1 MPGLTILEAL
11 RRAMEEA
18 LADDPRVIVLGED
31 VGPRGGVFQ
40 ATAGLWRRFGA
51 ERVIDTPLAESG
63 IVGVAIGAALAGLRP
78 VAEIQFAD
86 FVHPA
91 FNQIVNEAAK
101 LRYRSDGAWT
111 CPLVLRMPYGGV
123 HGGGLYHGQSV
134 EALFSHIPG
143 LRVLSPS
150 TPADAYGLLHWA
162 IRCDDPVVFLEPK
175 RIYASVRG
183 AVPDGPPPEQG
194 DPRPEIRRPG
204 EDVTVVAY
212 GLMLHHALAAA
223 EALAAEEISVEVI
236 EPRSFRPF
244 DPEPILASVRRT
256 GRICVVHEDQA
267 MCGFGAEIAAQV
279 AERALFDLDAPIVRL
294 TGPDVP
300 GVPYAPSLE
309 REMLP
314 SVETVVDAVRRLAL
328 S

>member
-1 MPGLTILEAL
+1 VAELTLLEAVRTAL
-11 RRAMEEA
+11 GDA
-18 LADDPRVIVLGED
+18 LAEDPSVIVLGED

-40 ATAGLWRRFGA
+40 ATAGLWARFGPQ
-51 ERVIDTPLAESG
+51 RVMDTPLAESG

-86 FVHPA
+86 FMHPG

-101 LRYRSDGAWT
+101 LRYRSNGAWF

-134 EALFSHIPG
+134 EAIFSHIPG

-150 TPADAYGLLHWA
+150 TPADAYAMLRWA

-183 AVPDGPPPEQG
+183 PLTSDAAATFGTIV
-194 DPRPEIRRPG
+194 RRAG
-204 EDVTVVAY
+204 TDATVVAY
-212 GLMLHHALAAA
+212 GLMLHQALAAA
-223 EALAAEEISVEVI
+223 AALEAEEISIEVV
-236 EPRSFRPF
+236 EPRSFRPL
-244 DPEPILASVRRT
+244 DAEPILASVRRT
-256 GRICVVHEDQA
+256 GRLCIVHEDNA
-267 MCGFGAEIAAQV
+267 MCGYGAEIAAQV
-279 AERALFDLDAPIVRL
+279 AEQALFSLDAPIVRL

-309 REMLP
+309 QQMLP
-314 SVETVVDAVRRLAL
+314 SVDALAEALRRLAL
-328 S
+328 Y

>member
-1 MPGLTILEAL
+1 MAELTILEAV
-11 RRAMEEA
+11 RRAMREA
-18 LADDPRVIVLGED
+18 LRDDPRVILLGED
-31 VGPRGGVFQ
+31 IGPRGGVFQ
-40 ATAGLWRRFGA
+40 ATLGLWQEFGA
-51 ERVIDTPLAESG
+51 ARVMDTPLAESG
-63 IVGVAIGAALAGLRP
+63 IVGVSIGAALAGLRP

-86 FVHPA
+86 FMHPG

-101 LRYRSDGAWT
+101 LRYRSNEAWS

-134 EALFSHIPG
+134 EAIFSHIPG

-150 TPADAYGLLHWA
+150 TPADAYALLRWA

-175 RIYASVRG
+175 RIYSSVRG
-183 AVPDGPPPEQG
+183 PVPDS
-194 DPRPEIRRPG
+194 PRGAAPCAFVHRTG
-204 EDVTVVAY
+204 TDVTVVAY
-212 GLMLHHALAAA
+212 GLMLHQALAAA
-223 EALAAEEISVEVI
+223 KALEAEDISVEVV
-236 EPRSFRPF
+236 EPRSFRPL
-244 DPEPILASVRRT
+244 DAETILASVRRT
-256 GRICVVHEDQA
+256 GRLCIVHEDNA
-267 MCGFGAEIAAQV
+267 LCGYGAEIAAQV
-279 AERALFDLDAPIVRL
+279 AEHALFDLDAPVLRL

-314 SVETVVDAVRRLAL
+314 TTAALAEALRRLAL

>member
-1 MPGLTILEAL
+1 VADLTILEAV
-11 RRAMEEA
+11 RRALREA
-18 LADDPRVIVLGED
+18 LAQDERVILLGED

-40 ATAGLWRRFGA
+40 ATAGLHREFGA
-51 ERVIDTPLAESG
+51 SRVIDTPIAESS

-101 LRYRSDGAWT
+101 LRYRSAGAWG

-134 EALFSHIPG
+134 EVLFAHVPG

-150 TPADAYGLLHWA
+150 TPADAYTMLRWS
-162 IRCDDPVVFLEPK
+162 IDCDDPVIFLEPK
-175 RIYASVRG
+175 RIYSSLRAG
-183 AVPDGPPPEQG
+183 VPDGPEPGEPATVV
-194 DPRPEIRRPG
+194 RRSG

-223 EALAAEEISVEVI
+223 NALAAEDISVEVL
-236 EPRSFRPF
+236 EPRSLRPLHA
-244 DPEPILASVRRT
+244 EAILVSVRKT
-256 GRICVVHEDQA
+256 GRLCVIHEDNA

-279 AERALFDLDAPIVRL
+279 AERALFALDAPILRL
-294 TGPDVP
+294 TPPEVP

-309 REMLP
+309 RLMVP
-314 SVETVVDAVRRLAL
+314 SVERIAEALRDLAL
-328 S
+328 F